1 MYVVHVQIFFLLAK
15 NGVTRILKF
24 PYIRFWIFQM
34 AILPSLH
41 IFFCNFYFLI
51 FFEKFFFFKTHKNT
65 YKNLFVDDQ
74 NYYWS
79 TSSSMTSW
87 KKRETIYSVEVFIK
101 GAIVFLSIDEFYHCE
116 YDIDIQYRMFPECI
130 SNLVYYETNSIWSYL

>member
-1 MYVVHVQIFFLLAK
+1 
-15 NGVTRILKF
+15 
-24 PYIRFWIFQM
+24 M

-87 KKRETIYSVEVFIK
+87 KKRETIYSVGVFIK

-116 YDIDIQYRMFPECI
+116 YDIDIECFLNAFPI
-130 SNLVYYETNSIWSYL
+130 SSIMKPILYDLIYKHYLLHYIKHEFLGYNAKRSCSHFI

>member
-1 MYVVHVQIFFLLAK
+1 
-15 NGVTRILKF
+15 
-24 PYIRFWIFQM
+24 
-34 AILPSLH
+34 
-41 IFFCNFYFLI
+41 
-51 FFEKFFFFKTHKNT
+51 
-65 YKNLFVDDQ
+65 
-74 NYYWS
+74 
-79 TSSSMTSW
+79 MTSW